1 MKKGM
6 LALLITPMV
15 LLSLVGCGG
24 QKGDSTSSSTS
35 SSPVSSSVSTPV
47 SSSTSVAAV
56 EMSVGDAL
64 KAAVGTKVSVS
75 GRVLAVTQQHLVI
88 GDTTG
93 IMLAFLGLIIQ
104 LQIQLMITLKLKV
117 F

>member
-56 EMSVGDAL
+56 EMGVGDAL

-88 GDTTG
+88 GV
-93 IMLAFLGLIIQ
+93 IQ
-104 LQIQLMITLKLKV
+104 QV
-117 F
+117 SC